1 MTLTVHSVDELLDA
15 MPHMLS
21 YEPPKGS
28 LSGIVVKDG
37 RQGFFCIRDTK
48 VVLLAALAFLDE
60 HQPTNVVL
68 WDDDDELGQILASA
82 AEDIVVATDSEWW
95 MPGQRRHAREVT
107 RMDAEAVVAGVKL
120 AAPTREERIATLT
133 PAPRFSISPIS
144 DAWKPRWKYDEAAE
158 RRLLAM
164 LQRPRPLA
172 QQSIVAAM
180 NNLDNIRMRDTLLW
194 DIVTQSQEL
203 DELDL
208 DVLRSRLI
216 EVAADAPRKA
226 PAYSILAAVCYMV
239 GDGPLA
245 NEACRLALADD
256 PDYRLATLLSMMMAQ
271 GTPPHTWMASVTSLS
286 REACNGTY

>member
-1 MTLTVHSVDELLDA
+1 
-15 MPHMLS
+15 
-21 YEPPKGS
+21 
-28 LSGIVVKDG
+28 
-37 RQGFFCIRDTK
+37 
-48 VVLLAALAFLDE
+48 
-60 HQPTNVVL
+60 
-68 WDDDDELGQILASA
+68 
-82 AEDIVVATDSEWW
+82 
-95 MPGQRRHAREVT
+95 
-107 RMDAEAVVAGVKL
+107 MDAEVVVNGVKL
-120 AAPTREERIATLT
+120 AAPTREERIAALT

-180 NNLDNIRMRDTLLW
+180 NNLDNIRMRDTLIW
-194 DIVTQSQEL
+194 DIVTQAR
-203 DELDL
+203 ELDL

-245 NEACRLALADD
+245 NEACKLALADD
-256 PDYRLATLLSMMMAQ
+256 PDYRLASLIGQVMAQ

-286 REACNGTY
+286 REECSGR